1 MQQSAALLCEMRKRR
16 MGKEMSDLTISKKEK
31 IRACTKPPSEPKRME
46 NMLFFSALLSTVTAL
61 IFFFSLL

>member
-1 MQQSAALLCEMRKRR
+1 MWSAAALLREMRNRR

-46 NMLFFSALLSTVTAL
+46 NMLFVVAPLFVPLQ
-61 IFFFSLL
+61 FFFFEP